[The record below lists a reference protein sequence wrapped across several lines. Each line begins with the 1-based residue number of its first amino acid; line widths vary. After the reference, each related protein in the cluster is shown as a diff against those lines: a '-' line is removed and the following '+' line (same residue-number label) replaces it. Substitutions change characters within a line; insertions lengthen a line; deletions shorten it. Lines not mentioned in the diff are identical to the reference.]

1 VVVRFVSVAA
11 KKEEGGDMKK
21 HVLWLTVILMAV
33 FSSAAVSTKAQ
44 TSYGVRANVPFD
56 FTVGDKTLPAGRIA
70 ARGGTDSLILS
81 ISNLDKGPHEFR
93 IARRLPGAGRSD
105 RGKLIFRR
113 HGNQYFLAQVWIRGN
128 SGWEI
133 FKSKSEKAIER
144 EMRLARNSK
153 PELVT
158 VLAEIQ

>member
-1 VVVRFVSVAA
+1 
-11 KKEEGGDMKK
+11 MNK
-21 HVLWLTVILMAV
+21 HVLWLTLILVAV
-33 FSSAAVSTKAQ
+33 FSSAAVSTQAQ

-56 FTVGDKTLPAGRIA
+56 FTVGDKTIPAGKIA
-70 ARGGTDSLILS
+70 ARGRTESQTLS
-81 ISNLDKGPHEFR
+81 ISNSDKGPHVFR

-113 HGNQYFLAQVWIRGN
+113 YGNQYFLAQVWIRSD

-133 FKSKSEKAIER
+133 SKSRSQKAIER
-144 EMRLARNSK
+144 EMRLAKNSK

-158 VLAEIQ
+158 VLAETQ